1 MTTSTLYTGH
11 QWNEREKNGVQ
22 LDRGRESDSTKLD
35 ERNLL
40 EHAASSLGNL
50 NLALY
55 VTL

>member
-35 ERNLL
+35 ERDLL

-50 NLALY
+50 NLAL
-55 VTL
+55 